1 MVHIPSSQ
9 IGIVVVKTLILVI
22 GGLIT
27 DYSYKAYE
35 RTDAPEHRMLALG
48 FGIVTVGAILG
59 GVLDLGVGT
68 YPGMDLIYTSVLVSS
83 SMTALAWVSSSTH
96 YTSDERQSKNRSLTS
111 SSGTIHWSFLP
122 KTS

>member
-9 IGIVVVKTLILVI
+9 IGVVVAKTFILVI

-27 DYSYKAYE
+27 YYSYQAYE
-35 RTDAPEHRMLALG
+35 RTGAPEHRMLALG

-68 YPGMDLIYTSVLVSS
+68 YLGTELIYTSVLVSS
-83 SMTALAWVSSSTH
+83 SMTALGLGVIL
-96 YTSDERQSKNRSLTS
+96 YSLYVR
-111 SSGTIHWSFLP
+111 
-122 KTS
+122 

>member
-9 IGIVVVKTLILVI
+9 IGIVVAKTLILVI

-27 DYSYKAYE
+27 FYSYRAYA
-35 RTDAPEHRMLALG
+35 RTGAPQHRMLALG

-68 YPGMDLIYTSVLVSS
+68 YLGTDLIYTSVLVSS
-83 SMTALAWVSSSTH
+83 SMTAVGLGVIL
-96 YTSDERQSKNRSLTS
+96 YSLYV
-111 SSGTIHWSFLP
+111 
-122 KTS
+122 K